1 MFRHA
6 FHRNQ
11 CMDLNR
17 ATLIGNVTRDVEL
30 RTTTG
35 GQNVASFSIA
45 TNQQWKDASGN
56 VQKRAEYHNL
66 VAWGKLADICHQY
79 LTKGAKIYAEGR
91 LQTRE
96 WEAQDGQ
103 KKIRTEITLENMIM
117 LSPKGAGAP
126 RQDAAPTGQPPAY
139 QPQGT
144 APTQDI
150 NPEDIP
156 F

>member
-1 MFRHA
+1 
-6 FHRNQ
+6 
-11 CMDLNR
+11 MDLNR

-45 TNQQWKDASGN
+45 TNQQWKDSSGN
-56 VQKRAEYHNL
+56 LQKRAEYHNL
-66 VAWGKLADICHQY
+66 VAWGKLADICSQY
-79 LTKGAKIYAEGR
+79 LAKGIKIYAEGR

-103 KKIRTEITLENMIM
+103 KKIRTEIILENMIM
-117 LSPKGAGAP
+117 LSPKSSGAARSDAP
-126 RQDAAPTGQPPAY
+126 ATGQPAPY
-139 QPQGT
+139 QPTQT
-144 APTQDI
+144 APNQDI
-150 NPEDIP
+150 NPADIP